1 MDPIDKRLMRDR
13 LNKTVIK
20 YWNVRYVDGME
31 GEEDTKIG
39 ATEELSAEEA
49 EAQEKAM
56 EVFQRLQDEANADE
70 MAKIA
75 EQQEAYRAA
84 AEAEEAQAAWMERT
98 GASGVYG
105 QKPVEDEDEKARIE
119 SILAERSNG
128 FEDMLSGLTD
138 NKVDT

>member
-1 MDPIDKRLMRDR
+1 
-13 LNKTVIK
+13 
-20 YWNVRYVDGME
+20 
-31 GEEDTKIG
+31 
-39 ATEELSAEEA
+39 
-49 EAQEKAM
+49 M

-84 AEAEEAQAAWMERT
+84 AEAEKAQAAWMERT